1 MHRSNAT
8 EHVFFDPPGRHD
20 GWLIAI
26 SLALSLLLPVL
37 LGADM
42 FFRARRQHEPAAQ
55 WINRLDLSGPAL
67 WPAGTALRHPDL
79 MISAVDERP
88 GPSLAPMD
96 TTVFWGTGSE
106 AQTKGCGP

>member
-1 MHRSNAT
+1 MHHLNAT
-8 EHVFFDPPGRHD
+8 EHAFFDSPGRPA
-20 GWLIAI
+20 GRLIAL

-55 WINRLDLSGPAL
+55 WINQLDLSGPAL

-79 MISAVDERP
+79 MIRAVDERP

-96 TTVFWGTGSE
+96 TSVFFGTGSE